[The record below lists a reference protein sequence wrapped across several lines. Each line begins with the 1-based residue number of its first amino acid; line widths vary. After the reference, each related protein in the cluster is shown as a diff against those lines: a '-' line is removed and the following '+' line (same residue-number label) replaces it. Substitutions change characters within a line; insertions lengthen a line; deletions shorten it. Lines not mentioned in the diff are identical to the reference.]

1 MRSQLRLLLL
11 ASTLCA
17 AAFGSAR
24 YTGGKGAPAHR
35 LRLAAGASHACALLD
50 DGTVMCWGSN
60 DHGQLGDGT
69 LTQRSSPA
77 AVSNLSGVVSIA
89 AGLYHTCAILSSGGV
104 RCWGNNFDGELGNGG
119 TISSATP
126 VAVAGLTDATSIAPG
141 AAHTCALRSNG
152 AAVCWGDN
160 SFGQLG
166 TGTEGGHLYIPGPP
180 VSTNEGAFAAIVAGG
195 YHTCALTVRG
205 EIQCWGLNN
214 LNQLGGSSTVF
225 SSPRPLPV
233 VLGIYAS
240 DVAAIGNTSCAR
252 IVDGS
257 VKCWGDD
264 VFSELGD
271 GGGKPLL
278 PVVAQTPPNVV
289 ATTVPCAI
297 LADGTVTCWGFTYTP
312 TGLPGPPLAGVG
324 DAVEIAA
331 GGGFACALTAAG
343 TIHCWGDNHFG
354 QHGNGNTNPSGT
366 DSVGAIAGTFLGRS
380 VTSGNLSFTCGRR
393 GNGSVACW
401 GDGTQGQLGNVTNSS
416 SSNPVAVTGIANAIG
431 LSTGNG
437 SHACAVDSQGAVLCW
452 GNNSRGQ
459 LGNGATVNST
469 QPVKVAAGGPYVS
482 VSAGDLHTCALTA
495 GGLVRCWGANDRGQ
509 LGNGGTADAHAPVA
523 VSGIFNATA
532 VAAGNHF
539 TCAITIAATVQCW
552 GDNISKQL
560 GDGGP
565 EAFSTVPVASS
576 IGISAGIAAG
586 AGHACALTGF
596 GTVIC
601 WGANT
606 RGQIGINL
614 TQPSAPAT
622 FVQGLSNAVAISAGA
637 FFTCAVQSNGGASCW
652 GANDAGELA
661 AKDSLDHLTPTPVIA
676 SVFSLP
682 TGGQTFLALSGV
694 VGISTGASPLSPTHE
709 HACALLASGVIR
721 CWGDNLHGEIGD
733 GTTVNR
739 ARPTA
744 VNSFAA
750 NVDPDA
756 TLRNGHVA
764 LVTALVDCDP
774 GAEVSVQF
782 SLQQGGLTGYGQ
794 SAARCISG
802 LLRVPVTISGRGS
815 EGFEPGP
822 ATAQVEA
829 IVRSED
835 RLLEDTHWTR
845 LVLLS
850 VPEPQLEK

>member
-1 MRSQLRLLLL
+1 MRSPFRLLLMVCL
-11 ASTLCA
+11 SCA
-17 AAFGSAR
+17 AAFGTAR
-24 YTGGKGAPAHR
+24 YTGDKGSRGHR

-60 DHGQLGDGT
+60 QYGQLGDGT
-69 LTQRSSPA
+69 LTQRSSPVP
-77 AVSNLSGVVSIA
+77 VSNLSGVVSIA
-89 AGLYHTCAILSSGGV
+89 AGQYHTCAIVSTGGV
-104 RCWGNNFDGELGNGG
+104 RCWGNNFDGQLGNGG
-119 TISSATP
+119 TVSSAIP
-126 VAVAGLTDATSIAPG
+126 VAVAGLTGAVSIAPG
-141 AAHTCALRSNG
+141 AAHTCAVRSSG
-152 AAVCWGDN
+152 TAVCWGDN

-166 TGTEGGHLYIPGPP
+166 TGTQGGHLYIPGPAIA
-180 VSTNEGAFAAIVAGG
+180 STNGAFAAITAGG
-195 YHTCALTVRG
+195 YHTCAITISG
-205 EIQCWGLNN
+205 NIQCWGLNN
-214 LNQLGGSSTVF
+214 LNQLGGSSNVF
-225 SSPRPLPV
+225 SSAGPLN
-233 VLGIYAS
+233 VLLHVYAS

-264 VFSELGD
+264 AFGELGD

-278 PVVAQTPPNVV
+278 PVVAQTATNVV
-289 ATTVPCAI
+289 AISVPCAI
-297 LADGTVTCWGFTYTP
+297 LADGTVTCWGFTYTAS
-312 TGLPGPPLAGVG
+312 GLPGPPISGVS
-324 DAVEIAA
+324 DAVEIAT
-331 GGGFACALTAAG
+331 GGGFACALNAG
-343 TIHCWGDNHFG
+343 GSIHCWGDNHFG

-366 DSVGAIAGTFLGRS
+366 DSVAAVAGTFLGRT

-393 GNGSVACW
+393 GNGTVACW
-401 GDGTQGQLGNVTNSS
+401 GDGTQGQLGNAASTSS
-416 SSNPVAVTGIANAIG
+416 ANPVAVTGISNAIG
-431 LSTGNG
+431 VSAGSG

-459 LGNGATVNST
+459 LGNGTTLSSS

-482 VSAGDLHTCALTA
+482 VAAGDLHTCALTA

-532 VAAGNHF
+532 IAAGNHF
-539 TCAITIAATVQCW
+539 ACAIAIAAAVQCW
-552 GDNISKQL
+552 GDNTSKQL
-560 GDGGP
+560 GDSGS
-565 EAFSTVPVASS
+565 EAFSTVPVATS
-576 IGISAGIAAG
+576 IDAAAGIALG
-586 AGHACALTGF
+586 SGHGCVLTGF
-596 GTVIC
+596 GTVLC
-601 WGANT
+601 WGANS
-606 RGQIGINL
+606 RGQIGNNS
-614 TQPSAPAT
+614 TQTAAFVT
-622 FVQGLSNAVAISAGA
+622 FVQGLSDAVAISAGA
-637 FFTCAVQSNGGASCW
+637 FFTCAAQAGGSASCW

-661 AKDSLDHLTPTPVIA
+661 AKDSLSHLTPGPVIA

-682 TGGQTFLALSGV
+682 TGGQAFLALSGV
-694 VGISTGASPLSPTHE
+694 VAVSTGTSPLSPTHE
-709 HACALLASGVIR
+709 HACALLASGLIR
-721 CWGDNLHGEIGD
+721 CWGDNQRGEIGD

-756 TLRNGHVA
+756 TLRNGRVA

-774 GAEVSVQF
+774 GAEAFVLF
-782 SLQQGGLTGYGQ
+782 SLQQGGVTGYGQ
-794 SAARCISG
+794 SSARCTSG
-802 LLRVPVTISGRGS
+802 LLRVPVTIAARGF

-845 LVLLS
+845 QVALI
-850 VPEPQLEK
+850 EK